1 MASAPPTSTARAT
14 SLDEGESAEPVAD
27 AQESTKEADSAREVP
42 IATARV
48 ETGKRGGALV
58 SFRAAYAGV
67 ARTIATQRNM
77 KLHMLSGLMVLIV
90 GMALPLDLSSRVVLL
105 FAVAVV
111 FFAEI
116 LNTGLEAIVDLFIGE
131 YHRLAML
138 AKDAAAGGV
147 LVFSVATVLVFGE
160 ILYRKWELVTG
171 NIDAVGLSVVVGV
184 PLVISEAVGLFVLR
198 RGFLA
203 SIRLVISIGLVV
215 TLAFNAEDPIYAGL
229 SIALVLL
236 AAHARANFPQEP
248 GRGAPP
254 KDVDQTMDK

>member
-1 MASAPPTSTARAT
+1 M
-14 SLDEGESAEPVAD
+14 
-27 AQESTKEADSAREVP
+27 
-42 IATARV
+42 
-48 ETGKRGGALV
+48 V

-77 KLHMLSGLMVLIV
+77 KLHLLSGLMVLIV
-90 GMALPLDLSSRVVLL
+90 GMALPLDLSSRVVLI

-184 PLVISEAVGLFVLR
+184 PLVISEAIGLFCLR
-198 RGFLA
+198 RGLYA
-203 SIRLVISIGLVV
+203 GIRLAISLALVV
-215 TLAFNAEDPIYAGL
+215 TLAVNAKDPIYAGL
-229 SIALVLL
+229 AITLVIL

-254 KDVDQTMDK
+254 KEAAAPSSK